1 MNEPTRLHP
10 DQKRAAAAIAAA
22 KEQLANEP
30 VTLTGNQMVN
40 IRQLALAAAVNYAK
54 GTGAGAPLAK
64 TLHVAGIFLGWLLH
78 SQPIMEIP
86 PAFEQGKLDDQGN
99 PLEPTHTTE

>member
-1 MNEPTRLHP
+1 MLPQEKATQAIRSIE
-10 DQKRAAAAIAAA
+10 AAR
-22 KEQLANEP
+22 EQLANEP
-30 VTLTGNQMVN
+30 VALTGNQMVQ
-40 IRQLALAAAVNYAK
+40 IRQLALAAAIQYSK
-54 GTGAGAPLAK
+54 DTKAPLAK
-64 TLHVAGIFLGWLLH
+64 TMHVAGAFLGWLLH